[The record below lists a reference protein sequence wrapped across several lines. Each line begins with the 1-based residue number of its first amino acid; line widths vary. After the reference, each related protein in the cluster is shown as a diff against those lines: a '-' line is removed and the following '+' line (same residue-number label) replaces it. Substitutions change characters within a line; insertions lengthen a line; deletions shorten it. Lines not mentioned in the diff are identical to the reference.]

1 MKKINLLKSA
11 LILFF
16 VLCNFSQVWA
26 TSATVGITTTTST
39 TSGATGTARTT
50 SGATNLTVT
59 HQLNSGVS
67 GAIAE
72 YSSGDKAMY
81 YASTTAIYSKGA
93 YKWNK
98 NTSDTEI
105 LTANNYIGYSVA
117 VASGYKYSLSNLT
130 FQIAGS
136 CNFTYKLMI
145 YNSSGTAI
153 YTGTETTITNYS
165 KASATNYSQSITLS
179 GNSNL
184 QNLTGTFY
192 VRVYLKFNS
201 TGKYLCFPT
210 FTITGDVAALPA
222 CTAPNH
228 VDISGTWD
236 RFGGETIDL
245 TATAYSSAG
254 TGSQIAD
261 ANITGW
267 QWQKYNGSSWVN
279 VTNGTVDGVVTSGA
293 TTKNLKIEN
302 CGGGNSGSYRCTVS
316 TGATCSTSSDGY
328 GVKVYVLE
336 CYTDGTT
343 TYNFTRDGE
352 NQRGSVEVTLAA
364 RAAGHEFKIHADNNY
379 YGVTGDIYEDEDDW
393 VFTTSGNNVNV
404 HPGLG
409 GTFTFTIDYSSD
421 ADQPVL
427 GVTYPR
433 KTVYLV
439 PNSDWISNSAKFAF
453 YYFGSGGGTGW
464 TSFLSASVCDAA
476 VYPAEIPQ
484 WDGVTIIGVRFNSS
498 EASPGWN
505 GDGHVWNQTQDLTLS
520 SYDKV
525 VISDWNSATYNS
537 NYAAPTYTI
546 TFAANGGSG
555 SMSNISSIAC
565 DADKTITANAYSKTG
580 YSFAGWKANVDVK
593 INGSTVSAGTVIAD
607 KATIQNI
614 RSNITLTAQWSV
626 NSYNLTWNLGGGTTT
641 SAGTGIASGVSVNTT
656 SSVAYGTSLTAPT
669 VTKNYYTF
677 SAWSPAVAS
686 TMPAAATT
694 YTATWTANKY
704 NVSTSLTNMSVSSG
718 TTGTNAAT
726 YGTDY
731 SLTLAAT
738 GDYVLPTTITVTIG
752 GSAAPS
758 GSYSYNYST
767 GVVTITGSYITGN
780 IVITAAGEEN
790 VFRVT
795 YSGNGNTGG
804 TVPSDATAYDPD
816 AEVTVAAGVPT
827 KTNYTF
833 VGWLNS
839 VDNTIYRAGQA
850 FTITAHTTLTAQWQ
864 GTVADE
870 DFYWSNYV
878 SSPLSAHTAASLKS
892 KTTATTIT
900 ISGMSTGTGAR
911 ATDNATSIVDG
922 TSYNF
927 TSSPVYIKMP
937 SGNSIYFTTTKTS
950 TIKIQYVTN
959 SSSTSGIELRASS
972 STGTVKGSSS
982 VTDKQLKF
990 QTLTVSN
997 LAAGTY
1003 YIVAVNK
1010 EINIGAIVVTYAGNK
1025 TGFDVTFDKNGKTAA
1040 AGMPA
1045 NYSGVPSGKKIAEPT
1060 EIPTVSNFIFDGWV
1074 TTSGGSTAFDFANTT
1089 ITTNKTIY
1097 AKWVAKTAPT
1107 TSYTFTL
1114 SATCTSASP
1123 TATLSGS
1130 QSGWSYQ
1137 LYKDGVASGD
1147 PKAGTGSA
1155 LTWTSLGAGTYLVK
1169 TVETSMQASAQIGS
1183 SATVYASTSITSNLA
1198 SSRPVNANVSTTVSI
1213 TATGA
1218 SPTYQWY
1225 TCNSDG
1231 TGKVAIEGKTTN
1243 SLSYTFTNADAP
1255 TKYICCVVTGT
1266 CGAVTSNIQTV
1277 TITPTYLLTYDA
1289 NGGSGAP
1296 AAAYRPATTAALSST
1311 QPTRSNYAFE
1321 GWNTKS
1327 NGSGTRYAAGASFP
1341 MPAQATTLYAEWVE
1355 TATLTWTLNVNT
1367 AESSIGTESKAST
1380 NARISNTTG
1389 MTNLA
1394 NYGSLEI
1401 TSSAKSGLTSKI
1413 GTPASYDANKY
1424 MYVTFTVPAGYE
1436 FVPTSISVYA
1446 QPVSTNKDVK
1456 LILTDGANTI
1466 TKTQTNLSQGTTTT
1480 VTETNSAKT
1489 AFKGTVTLK
1498 IYCYGATDAY
1508 RLGTPI
1514 TVSGKVRPVTLT
1526 YVGGSGSNWNTTT
1539 NWSPACIPTIDHDVV
1554 IEVPVDVNITNARAK
1569 SVVIYNNGSTK
1580 TGQLILDAGK
1590 ELVVSRTVRK
1600 TTDGSSYTATG
1611 ENDIVFNSTSVAGLG
1626 ALVMGSH
1633 DGTNKA
1639 TVNFTTRSAGVKD
1652 DNTSIAQYVGT
1663 PFNDENNILHNWYNS
1678 WIYGITYDG
1687 SRNIGWERVEEG
1699 SGMTPF
1705 KGYCV
1710 FSADGANHVY
1720 WEQGTLNAST
1730 DQTISGLNWQ
1740 SGTGSANLNNEN
1752 LLANSWTAPIYIK
1765 AMESSDFVNAD
1776 ATIYIFNST
1785 SASAYESDGFGGNYD
1800 SYTVNTANAVIPAM
1814 QSFSVFTTGSGASV
1828 TLDYNKIVY
1837 EPAVAGTATPAANKA
1852 PRRERKTEA
1861 EANKLRL
1868 FVRTENGLGDMLYM
1882 WEREDFS
1889 EAFENGWDG
1898 RKMYGEN
1905 YAPQLFAITPDGAMA
1920 VNCVP
1925 TYEGVLIGFRAG
1937 TDELA
1942 YTFSFE
1948 YDDDAEPLYLYDLY
1962 ADTYTRVLNGNTY
1975 LFVANDYDTHARFS
1989 LTRRLPGVATGTEDV
2004 SQPTSGVR
2012 KVLFN
2017 DHIYILRD
2025 GRLYDVTGKTVK

>member
-16 VLCNFSQVWA
+16 AFCTLPQSWGSTFTVNSSTTSSDALFSVSETMTNYTYSSNWTASDKLISFATGASITVTNVTGATITAITAEGVAANNNNKTVSFTASDGTTTADGTSASWNNRKSTTMTTGQAFNSANVNNFKCGAGQTYTFTNKSSGSYAAGARIVITYTSTLPTSLTNGATTSSSQVVSWTAPSPAPANGYLVAYSTSSTAPGNSVTSTTGSYTVTAISAGTTSTTLSELSGSTTYNWWVRSKNARGNSSWVAGSSFTTESANTYFYRGDDNEWEATAMTISTGGMYEYIASTSSSNKFKIALAADSWEYNKDYNWSGFFMTDQDINLGDYGGDDCYIWDAPASYYILVFKPNTSVNSSSNPHICVSTTLPDDSPSGLAATKTVYLDPGVWETSNAKYAICYVEHNGEWSGFMTESPCFDGIYQTTIPAWVSNVEIVRFSNDATDSDISYDGGKCWNYSGHLSSMPSGAARFTVSQTGGTWNDLNTSNWSTPDLPTYTISYAKGSVPSGGGSISGSKDSESKTCAVDFTLPSSAVFTTTGYTQTGWA
-26 TSATVGITTTTST
+26 TSDGGSKAYNLGGSYTTDAAQTFYPFWTIRSYTLTWNLNGGKVTTAGTGAAVNATGSPSSSVNYGAPITTPVVAKAYHSFTGWNTTPATTMPAANTTYTAQWSANQYSVSHT
-39 TSGATGTARTT
+39 LTDATKTSGATG
-50 SGATNLTVT
+50 
-59 HQLNSGVS
+59 
-67 GAIAE
+67 
-72 YSSGDKAMY
+72 D
-81 YASTTAIYSKGA
+81 
-93 YKWNK
+93 
-98 NTSDTEI
+98 
-105 LTANNYIGYSVA
+105 
-117 VASGYKYSLSNLT
+117 
-130 FQIAGS
+130 
-136 CNFTYKLMI
+136 
-145 YNSSGTAI
+145 
-153 YTGTETTITNYS
+153 
-165 KASATNYSQSITLS
+165 
-179 GNSNL
+179 
-184 QNLTGTFY
+184 
-192 VRVYLKFNS
+192 
-201 TGKYLCFPT
+201 
-210 FTITGDVAALPA
+210 
-222 CTAPNH
+222 
-228 VDISGTWD
+228 
-236 RFGGETIDL
+236 
-245 TATAYSSAG
+245 
-254 TGSQIAD
+254 
-261 ANITGW
+261 
-267 QWQKYNGSSWVN
+267 
-279 VTNGTVDGVVTSGA
+279 
-293 TTKNLKIEN
+293 
-302 CGGGNSGSYRCTVS
+302 
-316 TGATCSTSSDGY
+316 
-328 GVKVYVLE
+328 
-336 CYTDGTT
+336 
-343 TYNFTRDGE
+343 
-352 NQRGSVEVTLAA
+352 
-364 RAAGHEFKIHADNNY
+364 
-379 YGVTGDIYEDEDDW
+379 
-393 VFTTSGNNVNV
+393 
-404 HPGLG
+404 
-409 GTFTFTIDYSSD
+409 
-421 ADQPVL
+421 
-427 GVTYPR
+427 
-433 KTVYLV
+433 
-439 PNSDWISNSAKFAF
+439 
-453 YYFGSGGGTGW
+453 
-464 TSFLSASVCDAA
+464 
-476 VYPAEIPQ
+476 
-484 WDGVTIIGVRFNSS
+484 
-498 EASPGWN
+498 
-505 GDGHVWNQTQDLTLS
+505 
-520 SYDKV
+520 
-525 VISDWNSATYNS
+525 
-537 NYAAPTYTI
+537 
-546 TFAANGGSG
+546 
-555 SMSNISSIAC
+555 
-565 DADKTITANAYSKTG
+565 
-580 YSFAGWKANVDVK
+580 
-593 INGSTVSAGTVIAD
+593 
-607 KATIQNI
+607 
-614 RSNITLTAQWSV
+614 
-626 NSYNLTWNLGGGTTT
+626 
-641 SAGTGIASGVSVNTT
+641 
-656 SSVAYGTSLTAPT
+656 
-669 VTKNYYTF
+669 
-677 SAWSPAVAS
+677 
-686 TMPAAATT
+686 
-694 YTATWTANKY
+694 
-704 NVSTSLTNMSVSSG
+704 
-718 TTGTNAAT
+718 NAAT
-726 YGTDY
+726 YDINYTAVF
-731 SLTLAAT
+731 AAAA
-738 GDYVLPTTITVTIG
+738 DHSLPTDITVTIG
-752 GSAAPS
+752 GATKTKGTEYTWNPE
-758 GSYSYNYST
+758 T
-767 GVVTITGSYITGN
+767 GTVTITGSYITGA
-780 IVITAAGEEN
+780 ISITVTAVELGY
-790 VFRVT
+790 RVT
-795 YSGNGNTGG
+795 YAGNGSTGG
-804 TVPSDATAYDPD
+804 TVPSDDTLYDPD
-816 AEVTVAAGVPT
+816 AEVTVKGKNT
-827 KTNYTF
+827 LSKTGYTF
-833 VGWLNS
+833 TGWSDGTTFYEEGNKFNITSSKTLAAVWEPTNS
-839 VDNTIYRAGQA
+839 CT
-850 FTITAHTTLTAQWQ
+850 TTLADINFKSSSWSGKTFNQ
-864 GTVADE
+864 GNTSTSDQINGLYFYSKSDSKQFSLSSNTSNGLTFPDNNMNSGNYYFCIPLQSGEINGKITVTIKHG
-870 DFYWSNYV
+870 YSSNSATYNYYFWDGATSYTHGSTNG
-878 SSPLSAHTAASLKS
+878 SSGVQVTDANKSDTQITFEVTTSNANHKGYLYIGRKSSSYIQIYGVTVTTPCPTSTS
-892 KTTATTIT
+892 KTVTFNKGSNPAPTSPSNIPAQKTVPYNHKIL
-900 ISGMSTGTGAR
+900 R
-911 ATDNATSIVDG
+911 PATD
-922 TSYNF
+922 
-927 TSSPVYIKMP
+927 P
-937 SGNSIYFTTTKTS
+937 S
-950 TIKIQYVTN
+950 
-959 SSSTSGIELRASS
+959 A
-972 STGTVKGSSS
+972 
-982 VTDKQLKF
+982 
-990 QTLTVSN
+990 
-997 LAAGTY
+997 
-1003 YIVAVNK
+1003 
-1010 EINIGAIVVTYAGNK
+1010 
-1025 TGFDVTFDKNGKTAA
+1025 
-1040 AGMPA
+1040 
-1045 NYSGVPSGKKIAEPT
+1045 
-1060 EIPTVSNFIFDGWV
+1060 SNFIFNGWV
-1074 TTSGGSTAFDFANTT
+1074 TTSGGSTSFDFANTA
-1089 ITTNKTIY
+1089 ITANTTIY
-1097 AKWVAKTAPT
+1097 AKWTAKTAPT

-1169 TVETSMQASAQIGS
+1169 TVETPSQASAQIGE

-1266 CGAVTSNIQTV
+1266 CGTITSNIQTV

-1296 AAAYRPATTAALSST
+1296 ADAYRPATTAALSST

-1355 TATLTWTLNVNT
+1355 MATLTWEPNVNT
-1367 AESSIGTESKAST
+1367 AESSIGTSSKSST
-1380 NARISNTTG
+1380 NTTRIPTSAMSAIG
-1389 MTNLA
+1389 
-1394 NYGSLEI
+1394 NYGSLKI
-1401 TSSAKSGLTSKI
+1401 TSNAKSGLTSKI

-1436 FVPTSISVYA
+1436 FVPTSISVKA
-1446 QPVSTNKDVK
+1446 QPVATNKDVK

-1466 TKTQTNLSQGTTTT
+1466 TKTQTNLSQGSTTP

-1498 IYCYGATDAY
+1498 IYCYGATDDY

-1526 YVGGSGSNWNTTT
+1526 YVGGSGSNWNTTA

-1580 TGQLILDAGK
+1580 TGQLVLGAGK
-1590 ELVVSRTVRK
+1590 ELVVDRTVRK
-1600 TTDGSSYTATG
+1600 TTNGSSYTATG
-1611 ENDIVFNSTSVAGLG
+1611 ENDIVFGSTSALGLG
-1626 ALVMGSH
+1626 ALVIGEH
-1633 DGTNKA
+1633 NGTNKA

-1837 EPAVAGTATPAANKA
+1837 EPAVAGTATPAANRA

-1989 LTRRLPGVATGTEDV
+1989 LTHYMPGVATGTEDV